1 MEDHLISCPLYAIGF
16 SFSWTGRK
24 KRIELCWFQ
33 RPLDDAHGGWPSSRT
48 SLWAFIAWLS
58 FPAAP
63 FTIYIY
69 LFHVQGCKQHNAA
82 ASQFIW
88 ASRRPKWHCIQ
99 GPLSLWPGETKALFF
114 FSALKDNDYIEWSNK
129 LCVLNKR
136 RCCTVSRSVRDRQR
150 DGKSWINGG
159 GPVQNS
165 FFSPVCYAFQN
176 TRNTL
181 RLGKHS
187 LFKVSSSSNQKVIWY
202 NQKRH
207 CKIRKL

>member
-1 MEDHLISCPLYAIGF
+1 MTRTADGLPPALPY
-16 SFSWTGRK
+16 
-24 KRIELCWFQ
+24 ELLL
-33 RPLDDAHGGWPSSRT
+33 PGSR
-48 SLWAFIAWLS
+48 FRQ
-58 FPAAP
+58 P
-63 FTIYIY
+63 
-69 LFHVQGCKQHNAA
+69 V
-82 ASQFIW
+82 SQFIFTCFT
-88 ASRRPKWHCIQ
+88 S
-99 GPLSLWPGETKALFF
+99 KAANSIMLPHRSSYELDVGRNGIAFKVHFHSGLARQKRCFF
-114 FSALKDNDYIEWSNK
+114 FSALKDNDHIEWSNK